1 MKDLAIVLGIRP
13 DVIRASKILKLLKE
27 SSEID
32 FDFIWSGQHYSENMK
47 DTFFKQ
53 LNVPIPDFEFNVHS
67 HSKSYDNTAE
77 EIESVKNLG
86 TKVPTDASIVSSI
99 ITNLYNH
106 FQNHKYKAAVF
117 LGDTNTV
124 MGSIAAAQH
133 NIPIVHI
140 EGCMRS
146 YDWRMPEEK
155 YRTIIDHLSDRIY
168 AYLDSYKQ
176 QGLNEGISEKII
188 KVTGNPI
195 VDIINEHSQYFDNGS
210 DYLEENILN
219 LVKDSF
225 VLVTCHRRENIL
237 NEESFKNIVS
247 LLNSIKNSNVIFPMG
262 YKTQEILNNSGLSL
276 NKNIKVIDPIGYLEF
291 MFLLKRADFVAT
303 DSGTVIEEACIMG
316 IPSIQ
321 MRYSTER
328 PEVYDV
334 NASVKFDPTR
344 NDIKFTEIIKK
355 VKSIN
360 QGWANPFGDGNSS
373 EIIVKDLIDLSNN
386 NNFKN
391 HNPDDYSF
399 DTTRSFK
406 E

>member
-1 MKDLAIVLGIRP
+1 MKDLAIILGIRP
-13 DVIRASKILKLLKE
+13 DVIRASKILKLLKNQK
-27 SSEID
+27 EID
-32 FDFIWSGQHYSENMK
+32 FDFLWSGQHYSENMK

-53 LNVPIPDFEFNVHS
+53 LNVPIPDFEFTLDTQNDS
-67 HSKSYDNTAE
+67 T
-77 EIESVKNLG
+77 
-86 TKVPTDASIVSSI
+86 IVSST

-106 FQNHKYKAAVF
+106 FGNHKYKAAVF

-168 AYLDSYKQ
+168 AYLDSYKK
-176 QGLNEGISEKII
+176 QGLNEGISQKII

-195 VDIINEHSQYFDNGS
+195 VDIINENFEKFESGFT
-210 DYLEENILN
+210 YLEKDLQDT
-219 LVKDSF
+219 VKSEY
-225 VLVTCHRRENIL
+225 VLVTSHRRENIL
-237 NEESFKNIVS
+237 NIDSFTNIVN
-247 LLNSIKNSNVIFPMG
+247 LLNSINDKNVIFPMG
-262 YKTQEILNNSGLSL
+262 YKTQEILKNSKLKL
-276 NKNIKVIDPIGYLEF
+276 NSNIKVLDPIGYLEF
-291 MFLLKRADFVAT
+291 MYLLKNSAFVAT
-303 DSGTVIEEACIMG
+303 DSGTVVEEACILG

-334 NASVKFDPTR
+334 KASVKFDPTED
-344 NDIKFTEIIKK
+344 NPHISKILGDVEALNK
-355 VKSIN
+355 N
-360 QGWANPFGDGNSS
+360 WDNPFGSGDAS
-373 EIIVKDLIDLSNN
+373 ETIVNDLIELSKS
-386 NNFKN
+386 NNFKK
-391 HNPDDYSF
+391 HKPSDYAF
-399 DTTRSFK
+399 DVSNSFK

>member
-1 MKDLAIVLGIRP
+1 MKDLAIILGIRP
-13 DVIRASKILKLLKE
+13 DVIRASKILKLLKNQK
-27 SSEID
+27 EID
-32 FDFIWSGQHYSENMK
+32 FDFLWSGQHYSENMK

-53 LNVPIPDFEFNVHS
+53 LNVPIPDFEFTLDTQNDS
-67 HSKSYDNTAE
+67 T
-77 EIESVKNLG
+77 
-86 TKVPTDASIVSSI
+86 IVSST

-106 FQNHKYKAAVF
+106 FGNHKYKAVVF

-155 YRTIIDHLSDRIY
+155 YRTVIDHLSDRIY
-168 AYLDSYKQ
+168 AYLDSYKK

-195 VDIINEHSQYFDNGS
+195 VDIINENFEKFESGFT
-210 DYLEENILN
+210 YLEKDLQDT
-219 LVKDSF
+219 VKSEY
-225 VLVTCHRRENIL
+225 VLVTSHRRENIL
-237 NEESFKNIVS
+237 NIDSFTNIVN
-247 LLNSIKNSNVIFPMG
+247 LLNSINDKNVIFPMG
-262 YKTQEILNNSGLSL
+262 YKTQEILKNSKLKL
-276 NKNIKVIDPIGYLEF
+276 NSNIKVLDPIGYLEF
-291 MFLLKRADFVAT
+291 MYLLKNSAFVAT
-303 DSGTVIEEACIMG
+303 DSGTVVEEACILG

-334 NASVKFDPTR
+334 KASVKFDPTED
-344 NDIKFTEIIKK
+344 NPHISKILGDVEALNK
-355 VKSIN
+355 N
-360 QGWANPFGDGNSS
+360 WDNPFGRGDAS
-373 EIIVKDLIDLSNN
+373 ETIVNDLIELSKS
-386 NNFKN
+386 NNFKK
-391 HNPDDYSF
+391 HKPSDYAF
-399 DTTRSFK
+399 DVSNSFK